1 MADPVP
7 ADATLLDQW
16 FDRGLAIA
24 PDGPALSVGRRTLTY
39 RALDEETSALAG
51 PLAAAGRRRVGIL
64 AAKSVTAYA
73 GFLAALRAGAC
84 AVPLAPD
91 APTERL
97 RAVAEAARID
107 ALVVDATGTAG
118 LPALLPLLDPE
129 AIIATDL
136 TDLPPGVPIRRPG
149 SPGPLSTPPRCSH
162 DLAYLMFTS
171 GSTGVPKGVP
181 IRHRNISAYVGAAL
195 ARHTLGP
202 GDRFSQI
209 YELTF
214 DLSMSE
220 LFLAWGSGGCL
231 CALNRLQA
239 LAPARLAGQRIT
251 VWHATPSLAA
261 SLRIAGR
268 LLPGC
273 LPDVRTTIFC
283 GEPLTTGT
291 ARAWRRAAPGSL
303 IDNLYGPTEA
313 SVACTGHIWEDHD
326 DHDARGDGENKANL
340 VDRGDRGITGSENDQ
355 VDSSADTV
363 VSIGEPLPGV
373 RILVVDETGA
383 PAETGEL
390 CLSGEQVFTGYL
402 DPAEDEGRFLD
413 HGGHRWYRTGDLVR
427 RGPRGSPTS
436 AAPTPS
442 SRSRAIGSRR
452 RRSATP
458 CVPPRPAPRWQ
469 SSLLQ
474 VTADRNWSPVS
485 WVGRPSHRPMS
496 YAGRPVAS
504 PPTCCPA
511 CSGGCRSRSSTPT
524 ARSID
529 RTCAE
534 SPNDGWRPCS
544 LRDTG
549 PLRSERA
556 PAQPPIMLSRSGP
569 HRIAHGR

>member
-1 MADPVP
+1 MP

-427 RGPRGSPTS
+427 RGPRGLAHLGRTDTQLKIQGYRVETAEVGNALRA
-436 AAPTPS
+436 AAPGAEVAVLAVAGDSGPQLVACLMGGPPVAQADVL
-442 SRSRAIGSRR
+442 RRAARR
-452 RRSATP
+452 LPAYMLPRLLWWVPQPILNANGKVDRPYLRRVAERRLASM
-458 CVPPRPAPRWQ
+458 Q
-469 SSLLQ
+469 SS
-474 VTADRNWSPVS
+474 
-485 WVGRPSHRPMS
+485 
-496 YAGRPVAS
+496 
-504 PPTCCPA
+504 
-511 CSGGCRSRSSTPT
+511 
-524 ARSID
+524 
-529 RTCAE
+529 
-534 SPNDGWRPCS
+534 
-544 LRDTG
+544 
-549 PLRSERA
+549 
-556 PAQPPIMLSRSGP
+556 
-569 HRIAHGR
+569 